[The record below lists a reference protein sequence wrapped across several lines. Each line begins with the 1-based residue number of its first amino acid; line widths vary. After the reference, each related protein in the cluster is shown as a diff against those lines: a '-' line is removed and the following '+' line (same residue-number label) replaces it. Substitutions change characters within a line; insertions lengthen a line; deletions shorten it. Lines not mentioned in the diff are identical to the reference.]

1 MLLFVWQTPGRIRE
15 PRTIQR
21 WVYTFSSPHDR
32 LIFSSKVFLDR
43 LAVCLSAGELACW
56 QLGGVQRFF
65 SLVERRWIGQLY
77 QTSHGGIWYMNMIEY
92 VQIYI
97 LYIYNYTYN
106 GDIMSYIYIHIL
118 YDIIS
123 PQIRAEINH
132 AEWRSENNTP
142 MDPTMEPA
150 THPPT
155 IRHEKM
161 THIGSESQR
170 SCPSFIEVTLVG
182 EFWLNPH
189 FCSKVLYS
197 HKAITGICYYL
208 CLLDINIY
216 ISYIYIYHIYI
227 YHIYIYHHWLT
238 RRLAQ
243 WYGPSGAAPFCPE
256 TNPVE
261 STDLVGRISKDHQ
274 P

>member
-1 MLLFVWQTPGRIRE
+1 MYALYIHFNTHTHLFNTKNLRCCYLFGRPPAESGNQEPFRDEFTHFPHPMTGWFFPLRFSLTVSLFALAQVSWLVGSWAGYNGFFPWSRE
-15 PRTIQR
+15 
-21 WVYTFSSPHDR
+21 
-32 LIFSSKVFLDR
+32 
-43 LAVCLSAGELACW
+43 GELVNFTK
-56 QLGGVQRFF
+56 L
-65 SLVERRWIGQLY
+65 LMEEYDIWIWL
-77 QTSHGGIWYMNMIEY
+77 NMYKYIY
-92 VQIYI
+92 CIYI

-170 SCPSFIEVTLVG
+170 SCPSFIEVTL
-182 EFWLNPH
+182 
-189 FCSKVLYS
+189 
-197 HKAITGICYYL
+197 
-208 CLLDINIY
+208 
-216 ISYIYIYHIYI
+216 
-227 YHIYIYHHWLT
+227 
-238 RRLAQ
+238 
-243 WYGPSGAAPFCPE
+243 
-256 TNPVE
+256 
-261 STDLVGRISKDHQ
+261 
-274 P
+274 